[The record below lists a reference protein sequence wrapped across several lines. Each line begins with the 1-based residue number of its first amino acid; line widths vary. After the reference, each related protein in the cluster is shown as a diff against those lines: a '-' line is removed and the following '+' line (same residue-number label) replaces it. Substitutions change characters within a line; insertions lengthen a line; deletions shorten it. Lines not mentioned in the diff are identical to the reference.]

1 MSMNESNPRT
11 TTVEQDALT
20 IVDDTYGHA
29 LGPWCAP
36 VEFED
41 VI

>member
-1 MSMNESNPRT
+1 MNDQDTIAGLTEREVL
-11 TTVEQDALT
+11 TV
-20 IVDDTYGHA
+20 VDDTYGRA

-41 VI
+41 RI

>member
-1 MSMNESNPRT
+1 MRVNESNPRT
-11 TTVEQDALT
+11 TPVEQEVLT
-20 IVDDTYGHA
+20 VVDDTYGRA

-41 VI
+41 LG